1 MRKKLGDALAETGFI
16 EIFFEWRYI
25 YGHLMAEVRLTSLE
39 LSTILAEAKRVFG
52 ERLAKVRLYGS
63 RTDLS
68 KSGGDIDLII
78 EVAGGAGDKYA
89 EVQALRSGL
98 CARLGEQKFDILVV
112 TRDLTAISDRERT
125 FLAVVLPGSKV
136 IWSENA

>member
-1 MRKKLGDALAETGFI
+1 MDD
-16 EIFFEWRYI
+16 
-25 YGHLMAEVRLTSLE
+25 VRLTSLE
-39 LSTILAEAKRVFG
+39 VIAIVAEAKKVFG

-63 RTDLS
+63 RTDLR

-78 EVAGGAGDKYA
+78 EVAGGARDKYA

-112 TRDLTAISDRERT
+112 TSDPAATSDRERT

-136 IWSENA
+136 IWSSNA